1 MASIYATNAAG
12 FYFLPEVGDE
22 VILGFVDDNPSHPVI
37 LGSLYSSKH
46 AAAFAIEAKNNT
58 KAITTRSKMEI
69 NFDED
74 KKIIKIFTPG
84 GNSIT
89 LDDQDK
95 GITIKDQ
102 NNNTLKMNS
111 SGIEMESPKN
121 IILKATGN
129 ITLEATGKI
138 ALNSKQDVAVEGLN
152 ITNTAKV
159 GFTAKGNA
167 SAEISASGQTV
178 VKGAIVMIN

>member
-1 MASIYATNAAG
+1 MAG
-12 FYFLPEVGDE
+12 FYFLPEIGDE
-22 VILGFVDDNPSHPVI
+22 VILGFVDDDPSHPVI
-37 LGSLYSSKH
+37 LGSLYSSKNK
-46 AAAFAIEAKNNT
+46 AAFTIQKENNT
-58 KAITTRSKMEI
+58 KAITTKSKMEI
-69 NFDED
+69 NFDEE

-89 LDDQDK
+89 LDDEEK

-102 NNNTLKMNS
+102 NNNTLKLNS

-121 IILKATGN
+121 IVIKATGN
-129 ITLEATGKI
+129 ITLDATGKLS
-138 ALNSKQDVAVEGLN
+138 LNSKQDVAVEGLN

-178 VKGAIVMIN
+178 VKGAMVMIN